1 MGLLAILA
9 QPCAECTDT
18 KSGSGI
24 LISNK
29 EVGLRSRACPRSPGA
44 LQPRASSAG
53 EAHRRQASDRCIRR
67 EASGP
72 APKQAA
78 YAARPG
84 RICRARVQGPAG
96 ICAATGPAP
105 DKRGFCLPR
114 RSERSASE
122 VLPPFRRDGTGGV
135 RRCAWWP
142 GWALR
147 LAVRPRCSTVQ
158 GGSLCDVTVR
168 PRMLVLG
175 AGSKPR
181 GGGGNR
187 LFSCP
192 GDATHWNQSQRA
204 AVRIVVETSLQA
216 RTVWAKPR
224 AWCFASIPTPVPVSE
239 RRCIQGPRPATL
251 TRRCISGAECLDGPC
266 RSRAQNAADGECAPQ
281 PRPGGCSLA
290 LPLAL
295 PLACYPCGWLMLGA
309 PHPMPPLPIAPP
321 RPMQRRQ
328 GIHELIWPAS
338 LHLPPSQPRRRANEG
353 TSEAGCHPEPAAA
366 SHRWSHSTKHSLFG
380 RHHNQHISLLLPPSP
395 SSFSSVSRQALVPC
409 SQKNAPD

>member
-181 GGGGNR
+181 GGGG
-187 LFSCP
+187 
-192 GDATHWNQSQRA
+192 
-204 AVRIVVETSLQA
+204 
-216 RTVWAKPR
+216 
-224 AWCFASIPTPVPVSE
+224 
-239 RRCIQGPRPATL
+239 
-251 TRRCISGAECLDGPC
+251 
-266 RSRAQNAADGECAPQ
+266 Q
-281 PRPGGCSLA
+281 P
-290 LPLAL
+290 
-295 PLACYPCGWLMLGA
+295 
-309 PHPMPPLPIAPP
+309 
-321 RPMQRRQ
+321 
-328 GIHELIWPAS
+328 
-338 LHLPPSQPRRRANEG
+338 
-353 TSEAGCHPEPAAA
+353 
-366 SHRWSHSTKHSLFG
+366 
-380 RHHNQHISLLLPPSP
+380 SLLLSRRRDSLEPEPKGSCQNRCRDFSASEDGVGKAPCLVFRIDPYACSCQRETLYSGAPASHVDSP
-395 SSFSSVSRQALVPC
+395 LYIWS
-409 SQKNAPD
+409 